1 MSLPQNFFNTKI
13 IIIMKKLLG
22 LIACSALFFAC
33 DNSKTAENT
42 DAKTAS
48 ASSVTASKDFEFAD
62 TKFVD
67 IAKSGMANLV
77 SGDIDAWMTRFA
89 DNAIYRWNN
98 LDSLTGKAAITDY
111 WKKRRAD
118 VIDSMSL
125 TGDIWMPVKVNKP
138 QAAGQLTGNYA
149 LCWHKVYARYKTGK
163 TMTQRIH
170 TVYHFDDNDKIDRV
184 FQYMDRAPIIAAM
197 AK

>member
-1 MSLPQNFFNTKI
+1 
-13 IIIMKKLLG
+13 MKKLLA
-22 LIACSALFFAC
+22 LIACTALLFSC
-33 DNSKTAENT
+33 NNEKQAENT
-42 DAKTAS
+42 ETRTES
-48 ASSVTASKDFEFAD
+48 ASTMESKDYEFAD

-118 VIDSMSL
+118 IIDSMSL
-125 TGDIWMPVKVNKP
+125 TSDIWMPVKVMKP
-138 QAAGQLTGNYA
+138 QAEGQLTGNYA
-149 LCWHKVYARYKTGK
+149 LCWHKVYVRYKTGK
-163 TMTQRIH
+163 PMTQRIH
-170 TVYHFDDNDKIDRV
+170 TVYHFDDSDKIDRV
-184 FQYMDRAPIIAAM
+184 SQYMDRAPINAAM
-197 AK
+197 VK